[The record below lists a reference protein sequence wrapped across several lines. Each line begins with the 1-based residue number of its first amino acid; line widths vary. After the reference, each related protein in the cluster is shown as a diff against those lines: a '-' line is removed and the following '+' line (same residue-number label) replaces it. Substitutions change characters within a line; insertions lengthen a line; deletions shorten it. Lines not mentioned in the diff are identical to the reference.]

1 MAIDYSTLL
10 TDEQKRSILEQRLQQ
25 FAAEAW
31 QHQINKQ
38 VAGATGNTDGAAQA
52 DAALE
57 ILDAAITVHQTELA
71 ALRMGLNELP

>member
-1 MAIDYSTLL
+1 MAIDYSALL

-38 VAGATGNTDGAAQA
+38 IAEATGNTEGVTVAS
-52 DAALE
+52 DALT
-57 ILDAAITVHQTELA
+57 ILDAAISVHQTELA
-71 ALRMGLNELP
+71 ALPA

>member
-38 VAGATGNTDGAAQA
+38 VADATGNTDGAA

-57 ILDAAITVHQTELA
+57 ILDAAIAVHQTELA